1 MLSAIHPSIPS
12 IHLFIYYISPSN
24 LCMLVG
30 SSQGWH
36 VEEKKTTTEL
46 ALALTFTPMGKRDSP
61 TYLSCMK
68 SHGDVAQH
76 EKYTL
81 AYPRVHATTAADAQA
96 AIVSHSM
103 LFIHPFIHSSVVS
116 YCYSPNTLNAEL
128 QTLTWLR
135 CCKPV
140 LCYYLQPEEEHPH
153 LTQSL
158 IYVYSQLRYQTVS
171 GLSAK

>member
-1 MLSAIHPSIPS
+1 MHARAQLPG
-12 IHLFIYYISPSN
+12 LT
-24 LCMLVG
+24 CRG
-30 SSQGWH
+30 
-36 VEEKKTTTEL
+36 KKTTTAL

-61 TYLSCMK
+61 THLSCMK
-68 SHGDVAQH
+68 SHSDVAQH

-96 AIVSHSM
+96 AIVLHSM

-128 QTLTWLR
+128 QTLMLLC

-140 LCYYLQPEEEHPH
+140 LCYYLQPGEEHPH

-158 IYVYSQLRYQTVS
+158 IYVYSQLRYQIQAS
-171 GLSAK
+171 KKKKKDSK